1 MIVDIISNSI
11 SNGTFGRNDEALA
24 NRNIE
29 NIAIASQFLEGC
41 VPLHLKKK
49 SLQKVKVSTPKAGST
64 AVKIRNVSD
73 QAIDKNGKVVAGWR
87 EPDPT
92 TVQVRGIGYSSWKKK
107 KVDSPGNLYRCVKAD
122 VFESQHRYP
131 DMASRVRLPKVKF
144 DDSDIHQ
151 LKTWVSPDMFVISV
165 ALPTEP
171 NNKNESND
179 GPGYTV
185 TMYYAMQQET
195 RDILRRI
202 TSDDYNSSQ
211 EHSSDNKSK
220 INAVRLLEKWCREAP
235 TDEKMM
241 SRFKVLPRAE
251 NLEEIGLPSW
261 ISKFNG
267 KPFLVK
273 RPGTTGFL
281 YSHPKRSCMEFDV
294 SLHPFPF
301 LAKKAI
307 SCMKDSYFKKTIA
320 TFAFCLE
327 GRAEDEL
334 PECLLGA
341 FQLCYPDPVHAIQG
355 EQLFAGKVRT
365 GEDKSRIERIAFC

>member
-1 MIVDIISNSI
+1 
-11 SNGTFGRNDEALA
+11 
-24 NRNIE
+24 
-29 NIAIASQFLEGC
+29 
-41 VPLHLKKK
+41 
-49 SLQKVKVSTPKAGST
+49 
-64 AVKIRNVSD
+64 
-73 QAIDKNGKVVAGWR
+73 
-87 EPDPT
+87 
-92 TVQVRGIGYSSWKKK
+92 
-107 KVDSPGNLYRCVKAD
+107 VKAD
-122 VFESQHRYP
+122 VFESQKRYP

-144 DDSDIHQ
+144 DDEDVHQ
-151 LKTWVSPDMFVISV
+151 HKTWVAPDMFVITV
-165 ALPTEP
+165 ALPTDP
-171 NNKNESND
+171 KNKDEKHD

-202 TSDDYNSSQ
+202 TSGSFDPETEDIP
-211 EHSSDNKSK
+211 DNKSK
-220 INAVRLLEKWCREAP
+220 VNAVRLLEKWCREAP
-235 TDEKMM
+235 TDDNMM
-241 SRFKVLPRAE
+241 TRFKVIPRAE
-251 NLEEIGLPSW
+251 NLEEIGLPAW

-307 SCMKDSYFKKTIA
+307 CFMKDSCFKNTIA

-327 GRAEDEL
+327 GRDEDEL

-355 EQLFAGKVRT
+355 EDLFAGKVQ
-365 GEDKSRIERIAFC
+365 K

>member
-1 MIVDIISNSI
+1 MMNVDIIKSNI
-11 SNGTFGRNDEALA
+11 SNGHFGHCD
-24 NRNIE
+24 E
-29 NIAIASQFLEGC
+29 NITNRQ
-41 VPLHLKKK
+41 HLKKNT
-49 SLQKVKVSTPKAGST
+49 LPRVKVSRPKAGST
-64 AVKIRNVSD
+64 SVRIRNVTD
-73 QAIDKNGKVVAGWR
+73 QAVDKNGKVVAGWR
-87 EPDPT
+87 VPDPT
-92 TVQVRGIGYSSWKKK
+92 TVQVRGTGYSSWKKK
-107 KVDSPGNLYRCVKAD
+107 KKVSSPGSLYRCVKAD

-131 DMASRVRLPKVKF
+131 DMASRIKLPKVKF
-144 DDSDIHQ
+144 DDKDGHSM
-151 LKTWVSPDMFVISV
+151 KTWVSPDIFVISV
-165 ALPTEP
+165 ALPTDP
-171 NNKNESND
+171 NNKNERYN

-202 TSDDYNSSQ
+202 TSEDYVSSK
-211 EHSSDNKSK
+211 ERASDNTSK

-235 TDEKMM
+235 TDDKMM
-241 SRFKVLPRAE
+241 TRFKVLPRAD

-273 RPGTTGFL
+273 RPGQTGFL

-307 SCMKDSYFKKTIA
+307 ACMKESYFKKTIA
-320 TFAFCLE
+320 TFAFCIE
-327 GRAEDEL
+327 GRDEDEL

-355 EQLFAGKVRT
+355 EHLFAGNIL
-365 GEDKSRIERIAFC
+365 EENDSSRVEVIGFL

>member
-1 MIVDIISNSI
+1 MNVDVISNNI
-11 SNGTFGRNDEALA
+11 SNRAFGHYDDTV
-24 NRNIE
+24 E
-29 NIAIASQFLEGC
+29 NIAITSQFLNRNC
-41 VPLHLKKK
+41 APLHIKKK
-49 SLQKVKVSTPKAGST
+49 KVKSLKAFKPKAGST
-64 AVKIRNVSD
+64 SVKIKNTNELAV
-73 QAIDKNGKVVAGWR
+73 DKNGNMVAGWR
-87 EPDPT
+87 EVDPS
-92 TVQVRGIGYSSWKKK
+92 TVQVRGIGYSSWKKN
-107 KVDSPGNLYRCVKAD
+107 KVDSPGDLYRCVKAD
-122 VFESQHRYP
+122 VFESHHRYLH
-131 DMASRVRLPKVKF
+131 MASRVRLPKVKF
-144 DDSDIHQ
+144 DDKELHQ
-151 LKTWVSPDMFVISV
+151 HKTWVSPDMFVISV
-165 ALPTEP
+165 ALPTDP
-171 NNKNESND
+171 RNRNESND

-185 TMYYAMQQET
+185 TMYYVMQQET
-195 RDILRRI
+195 RDILRKI
-202 TSDDYNSSQ
+202 TSHGYDSS
-211 EHSSDNKSK
+211 SSKNNAGNKSK
-220 INAVRLLEKWCREAP
+220 VNAVCLLEKWCREAP

-241 SRFKVLPRAE
+241 SRFKVLPKAE

-327 GRAEDEL
+327 GRDEDEL

-355 EQLFAGKVRT
+355 EDLFAGKGR
-365 GEDKSRIERIAFC
+365 K